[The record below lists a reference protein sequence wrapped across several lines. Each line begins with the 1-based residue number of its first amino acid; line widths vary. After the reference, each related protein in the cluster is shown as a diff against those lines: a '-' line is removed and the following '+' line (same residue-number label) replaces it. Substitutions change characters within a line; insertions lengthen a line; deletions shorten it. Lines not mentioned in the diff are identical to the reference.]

1 MVLPL
6 TSSTILKLIDRI
18 ESIVDSLN
26 LAIDGKLKDE
36 TKLQY
41 EKLKLATDTL
51 KDMLPSDF
59 YNKTFSDFKRHLGF
73 VGHFFDKGDFEWMKS
88 NASDLKERDIP
99 SIKDE
104 VYDFIKTLSSES
116 KPYCFKIGAQCSKE
130 ITVNPRQVFV
140 GMPFRKK
147 FEDVYRHGIA
157 PILDKYQLKPW
168 KADEEPSNIDILC
181 KICEHLQESQY
192 AIMNITDWNANVLFE
207 VGLAYGLGKHV
218 ILIKDKESDVPVD
231 LKGMEYRQYESS
243 EDLRKELEKFFSSI
257 KQPT

>member
-1 MVLPL
+1 M
-6 TSSTILKLIDRI
+6 SSTPSAILKLIDKM
-18 ESIVDSLN
+18 ENIVDALN

-41 EKLKLATDTL
+41 EKLNLAIDTL
-51 KDMLPSDF
+51 KDMLPQDF
-59 YNKTFSDFKRHLGF
+59 YNKISSLFEQHLRF
-73 VGHFFDKGDFEWMKS
+73 VGYYFDRDDFEWMKS
-88 NASDLKERDIP
+88 NALDLKKRDIP
-99 SIKDE
+99 SIKDK
-104 VYDFIKTLSSES
+104 VYEFIKTLSSES
-116 KPYCFKIGAQCSKE
+116 KPYCFKIGARCSKE
-130 ITVNPRQVFV
+130 VSVNPRQVFV
-140 GMPFRKK
+140 GMPFKKK
-147 FEDVYRHGIA
+147 FEDVYKHGIA
-157 PILDKYQLKPW
+157 PILDKYTLKPW

-257 KQPT
+257 KQLI

>member
-1 MVLPL
+1 M
-6 TSSTILKLIDRI
+6 SSVILKLIDKI
-18 ESIVDSLN
+18 EGMVDSLN
-26 LAIDGKLKDE
+26 VAIDGKLKDE

-41 EKLKLATDTL
+41 EKLKLAADTL
-51 KDMLPSDF
+51 KDILPEDF
-59 YNKTFSDFKRHLGF
+59 YKKTFSDFKRHLGF
-73 VGHFFDKGDFEWMKS
+73 VGHYFDKGDFEWMKS
-88 NASDLKERDIP
+88 NSSDLKERDMTH
-99 SIKDE
+99 IKDE
-104 VYDFIKTLSSES
+104 IYQFIKTLGPES
-116 KPYCFKIGAQCSKE
+116 KPYCFKVGARCSKE
-130 ITVNPRQVFV
+130 VTLDSRQVFV

-147 FEDVYRHGIA
+147 FADLYNHGIV
-157 PILDKYQLKPW
+157 PVLDRYKLKPW

-243 EDLRKELEKFFSSI
+243 EDLRKELEKFFSSTE
-257 KQPT
+257 QLA

>member
-1 MVLPL
+1 M
-6 TSSTILKLIDRI
+6 SSPSSAILKLIDRI
-18 ESIVDSLN
+18 GNIVDALN

-41 EKLKLATDTL
+41 EKLKLAAGTL
-51 KDMLPSDF
+51 EDVLPQDF
-59 YNKTFSDFKRHLGF
+59 YDKTFSDFRRHLGF
-73 VGHFFDKGDFEWMKS
+73 VGHYFSKNDFDWMKS
-88 NASDLKERDIP
+88 NALDLKDRDLP
-99 SIKDE
+99 SIKNE
-104 VYDFIKTLSSES
+104 VYKFIKALGSET
-116 KPYCFKIGAQCSKE
+116 KPYCFKIGARCSKE
-130 ITVNPRQVFV
+130 IPVNSRQVFV

-157 PILDKYQLKPW
+157 PVLDKYKLEPW

-257 KQPT
+257 EQLA